1 MCPINLSIAT
11 RALLAQQ
18 VAIETI
24 SHNIA
29 NVNTPGYTR
38 QEAELVTTE
47 DGAVRVR
54 SVKRYVDTF
63 ISGQIR
69 RNAGL
74 LGESQVRHEAMQY
87 VQSVLQEP
95 SDQGLNSTL
104 NQFWSAW
111 QDLAASPESAAV
123 RTNLREVS
131 RRLANQF
138 NTTAGQV
145 TSLRHDL
152 DYKVTTQV
160 QEVNSLANQ
169 IAKLNE
175 SISKATI
182 YNSQAN
188 DLRDQRDMLLD
199 SLSKLVNI
207 NYAEDTYGPGMMT
220 VNIGNQALVV
230 GTDVRTLALQPTG
243 QNQHDVVWADDG
255 RTVELNNGGL
265 RGTLQVRD
273 QLLPDQ
279 LAQLDQIAASLIS
292 QINTRHQAGYGLNN
306 SHQEDFFSGT
316 GASDIRISDAVN
328 ADVSNIAAASAA
340 DSPGDA
346 SVALAIGDLQQAL
359 IMNGGTAT
367 INAFYQEFIAQIGLQ
382 AREADA
388 SYRERDLLVEHLTS
402 RRSEASGVS
411 LDEEAVQLMEHQRAY
426 QAAARLVTVMD
437 ELMANVILNMGA

>member
-18 VAIETI
+18 VAVETI

-47 DGAVRVR
+47 DGGVRVS

-63 ISGQIR
+63 VNGQIR

-74 LGESQVRHEAMQY
+74 LGESQVRHESMQY

-111 QDLAASPESAAV
+111 QDLSASPDSAAV

-131 RRLANQF
+131 RRLANQL
-138 NTTAGQV
+138 NTSAGQI
-145 TSLRHDL
+145 TSLRYDL
-152 DYKVTTQV
+152 DYKVATQV
-160 QEVNSLANQ
+160 QEVNSLASQ

-175 SISKATI
+175 GISKATI

-188 DLRDQRDMLLD
+188 DLRDQRDLLLD
-199 SLSKLVNI
+199 SLSKIVNV
-207 NYAEDTYGPGMMT
+207 NYAEDTYGPGMLT
-220 VNIGNQALVV
+220 INIGNQALVV
-230 GTDVRTLALQPTG
+230 GTDVRTLTLQPTG

-255 RTVELNNGGL
+255 KTLELTGGAL
-265 RGTLQVRD
+265 KGTLDVRD
-273 QLLPDQ
+273 QVLPDQ
-279 LAQLDQIAASLIS
+279 LAQLDQIAATLIS
-292 QINTRHQAGYGLNN
+292 QVNTIHQSGYGLNN
-306 SHQEDFFSGT
+306 AHELDFFSGT

-328 ADVSNIAAASAA
+328 ADVNNIAASASA
-340 DSPGDA
+340 DSPGDG
-346 SVALAIGDLQQAL
+346 SVAMAVGDLQQAL
-359 IMNGGTAT
+359 ILNGGTAT
-367 INAFYQEFIAQIGLQ
+367 INAFYQEFVALIGLQ
-382 AREADA
+382 AKEADA
-388 SYRERDLLVEHLTS
+388 SYRERDLIVQHLNS
-402 RRSEASGVS
+402 RRSEMTGVS
-411 LDEEAVQLMEHQRAY
+411 LDEEAVTHGAP
-426 QAAARLVTVMD
+426 ARIPGRRTYGD
-437 ELMANVILNMGA
+437 RHG